1 MYKITGYDSRII
13 RFPGGSS
20 NTVSR
25 KYSPGIMTELTK
37 EVVQKGYK
45 YYDWNINSGDAGETT
60 DPNVIIENVTSKLS
74 KDRENVILMHDI
86 KPYTRDA
93 LERIIKIVK
102 ERGYQFDKITTKTDM
117 MVQKINN

>member
-1 MYKITGYDSRII
+1 MPD
-13 RFPGGSS
+13 FAPFS
-20 NTVSR
+20 NVSTIAR
-25 KYSPGIMTELTK
+25 R
-37 EVVQKGYK
+37 
-45 YYDWNINSGDAGETT
+45 
-60 DPNVIIENVTSKLS
+60 PNVEKEGIGSHRGPKILQFIPYIKRAFSAKIRLKKENPWFFTLFSTALS
-74 KDRENVILMHDI
+74 AGQGCKKSDI